1 MSFLTAFTL
10 RLTDL
15 PPSAVPQAAEFLDAQ
30 PLSKGKTE
38 KTKKKK
44 NAAKSTPQ
52 LDGSGFM
59 TLPAPTTQNGSP
71 APVATSTGSPAPRPG
86 FSRIAS
92 VAEPA
97 PSSKEGTPVPSDR
110 TKLVIGLGAK
120 RKAAGE
126 HADSPPP
133 KRR

>member
-1 MSFLTAFTL
+1 MHPS
-10 RLTDL
+10 
-15 PPSAVPQAAEFLDAQ
+15 SAVPQAAEFLDAQ

-44 NAAKSTPQ
+44 NAAKASTPQ
-52 LDGSGFM
+52 LDASGFM
-59 TLPAPTTQNGSP
+59 TLPAPATQNGSP
-71 APVATSTGSPAPRPG
+71 APAGVGASAGGSPAPRPG
-86 FSRIAS
+86 FSRITS